1 MSATPKPEWNAKV
14 AEWSAEKGY
23 GWLQWGNKRVFL
35 HRRDFS
41 GPRRAP
47 VVGEEVRFTLGQD
60 AQGRLC
66 AVNAISTRGSG
77 FGVGFLLLG
86 LLGALLVL
94 PAIAIHRSGV
104 NVWKIT
110 AYALAISV
118 ITYATYAS
126 DKRRARTRERR
137 TPEAHLHLLEL
148 LGGWPG
154 AWLAQRRLRHKCS
167 KGSYQF
173 IFWLIVIIHQFAAYD
188 SLQDWRLSL
197 PVLKQIEMQAA
208 QMHR

>member
-1 MSATPKPEWNAKV
+1 MPDTPRPEWTAKI
-14 AEWSAEKGY
+14 AEWNAEKGY

-41 GPRRAP
+41 GPSRAP

-60 AQGRLC
+60 AHGRLC
-66 AVNAISTRGSG
+66 AVNAISTRGIG
-77 FGVGFLLLG
+77 FGMGVLRLG
-86 LLGALLVL
+86 LLAALLML
-94 PAIAIHRSGV
+94 PALAIHQSGEDV
-104 NVWKIT
+104 GKIA

-126 DKRRARTRERR
+126 DKRRARTRDWR

-173 IFWLIVIIHQFAAYD
+173 VFWLIVLIHQFAAYD
-188 SLQDWRLSL
+188 SLQDWQLSREAIHLATARL
-197 PVLKQIEMQAA
+197 P
-208 QMHR
+208 